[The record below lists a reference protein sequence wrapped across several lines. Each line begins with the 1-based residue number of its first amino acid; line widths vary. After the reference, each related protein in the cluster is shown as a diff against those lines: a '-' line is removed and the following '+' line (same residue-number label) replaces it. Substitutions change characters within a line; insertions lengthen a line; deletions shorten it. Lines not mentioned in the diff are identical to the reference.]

1 VPSTAQSGHTSRD
14 REEFPRIRDDLGE
27 DPAKFLD
34 RPLVEYGEDH
44 TDHTGRRMFEE
55 RVAGIDSIPVVR
67 AWIAVERRIERG
79 PREAVIQ
86 VLEQRE
92 SYLEREGEREERI
105 RGQVPY
111 RPRVAPRT
119 AEDYQQMIDEAGPF
133 QSTAGLERLRDKK
146 RAESVPEDDDQE
158 QSPTSTASSEALVA
172 DGGESA

>member
-1 VPSTAQSGHTSRD
+1 MKQSGNNTRD
-14 REEFPRIRDDLGE
+14 RERCPDIKADIGE

-34 RPLVEYGEDH
+34 QPLTEYGEDH
-44 TDHTGRRMFEE
+44 TDNTGRRMFIE
-55 RVAGIDSIPVVR
+55 RVSGIDSLTVLRV
-67 AWIAVERRIERG
+67 WKGVERNRLERG

-92 SYLEREGEREERI
+92 SYLERVGEREERI
-105 RGQVPY
+105 AGQVPY